1 MANEVIGIEVQVKLE
16 QLRAQLATL
25 GPGMEKEAKAMTA
38 ALNRE
43 IKQQTAAMKA
53 AAKATSQV
61 RTDSIKD
68 VAAATEAAGTKFDK
82 LAKAAGPLGGV
93 LARISPE
100 AGEVASSLAGLT
112 SAAEGVA
119 AGLGV
124 SFAAAGA
131 AVAVVTAALG
141 VGLVAW
147 TAYNNEAQRQADFT
161 RVLAEGADRVRTSA
175 ERAREAQS
183 DLQETTGTL
192 TLAQVK
198 KRIADEEEAKF
209 YTEFSEQRSKQTA
222 LSAKAADQES
232 RGRLKLAAATREQLA
247 EVEAVLARGREEV
260 ALIIARRQ
268 AKAEYL
274 DELGKSEAALA
285 DKEEKRRET
294 DAAADKAAASGAAAE
309 AKRAAD
315 KAKADKEAEEAAK
328 RVLANQTARDDAMQ
342 ASNAKAL
349 KRAEEQKKKD
359 QELEDQRRGNHEAE
373 LARIAA
379 EQEAAMAATQVRLAT
394 ASAVAAS
401 IEGLTT
407 QLNDQQLDSIDT
419 TSKAGKRAALQQWE
433 QNKAAAFAMATVQA
447 ALAIA
452 VANASAPPP
461 FNIPAIIQSTV
472 AGAAAVASVVAAP
485 PPKFH
490 AGTKR
495 VDEVNATLRTGEA
508 VLSPTGV
515 ETAARDVVGRWN
527 SGRSAGGAERPM
539 VVQYRHQVFNQFIR
553 DNLRMSTP
561 LSAAVKTGA
570 AAGFRDRG

>member
-1 MANEVIGIEVQVKLE
+1 MSDGKVTLAFGADSGNVPQVVDQINSKLRGMA
-16 QLRAQLATL
+16 AT
-25 GPGMEKEAKAMTA
+25 GETAGAKVGQGLNTAGTA
-38 ALNRE
+38 A
-43 IKQQTAAMKA
+43 AG
-53 AAKATSQV
+53 
-61 RTDSIKD
+61 
-68 VAAATEAAGTKFDK
+68 AGTKFDR
-82 LAKAAGPLGGV
+82 LLKAAGPLGGV
-93 LARISPE
+93 LAKISPE
-100 AGEVASSLAGLT
+100 AGSAAASIAGLT
-112 SAAEGVA
+112 GTAEAMA

-342 ASNAKAL
+342 ASTAKAL

-401 IEGLTT
+401 IEGLVT

-419 TSKAGKRAALQQWE
+419 SSKAGKRAAFQQWE
-433 QNKAAAFAMATVQA
+433 QNKAVAAAMATVQA

-452 VANASAPPP
+452 QAVASAPPP
-461 FNIPAIIQSTV
+461 LKKCLVGHIS
-472 AGAAAVASVVAAP
+472 GASL
-485 PPKFH
+485 
-490 AGTKR
+490 
-495 VDEVNATLRTGEA
+495 N
-508 VLSPTGV
+508 
-515 ETAARDVVGRWN
+515 N
-527 SGRSAGGAERPM
+527 
-539 VVQYRHQVFNQFIR
+539 
-553 DNLRMSTP
+553 
-561 LSAAVKTGA
+561 
-570 AAGFRDRG
+570 

>member
-1 MANEVIGIEVQVKLE
+1 MSDGKVTLAFGADSGNVPQVVDQINSKLRGMA
-16 QLRAQLATL
+16 AT
-25 GPGMEKEAKAMTA
+25 GETAGAKVGQGLNTAGTA
-38 ALNRE
+38 A
-43 IKQQTAAMKA
+43 AG
-53 AAKATSQV
+53 
-61 RTDSIKD
+61 
-68 VAAATEAAGTKFDK
+68 AGTKFDR
-82 LAKAAGPLGGV
+82 LLKAAGPLGGV
-93 LARISPE
+93 LAKISPE
-100 AGEVASSLAGLT
+100 AGSAAASIAGLT
-112 SAAEGVA
+112 GTAEAMA

-147 TAYNNEAQRQADFT
+147 TAYNNEAQRQADFA
-161 RVLAEGADRVRTSA
+161 RVLAEGEDRVRTSA
-175 ERAREAQS
+175 ERARDAQR
-183 DLQETTGTL
+183 DLQEITGTQ

-222 LSAKAADQES
+222 LAAKAADQES
-232 RGRLKLAAATREQLA
+232 RGRLKLAAATRKQLA

-260 ALIIARRQ
+260 ALTIALRQ
-268 AKAEYL
+268 AAAEYA
-274 DELGKSEAALA
+274 DERDRSDAVLA
-285 DKEEKRRET
+285 DKEKKLR
-294 DAAADKAAASGAAAE
+294 AAEAAAASGAAAD
-309 AKRAAD
+309 AKQAAD

-328 RVLANQTARDDAMQ
+328 RVLANQTLRDDAMQ
-342 ASNAKAL
+342 DSNKKSL
-349 KRAEEQKKKD
+349 KRVAEQKKED
-359 QELEDQRRGNHEAE
+359 QELEEQRAENHEAE
-373 LARIAA
+373 VARIAA

-401 IEGLTT
+401 IEGLVTK
-407 QLNDQQLDSIDT
+407 LNDQQLDSIDT

-433 QNKAAAFAMATVQA
+433 QNKAAATAMATVQA

-452 VANASAPPP
+452 QAVASAPPP
-461 FNIPAIIQSTV
+461 LNIPAIIQNTV
-472 AGAAAVASVVAAP
+472 AGAAAVASVVSAP

>member
-161 RVLAEGADRVRTSA
+161 RVLADGEDRVRTSA
-175 ERAREAQS
+175 ERARDALR

-222 LSAKAADQES
+222 LAAKAADQES
-232 RGRLKLAAATREQLA
+232 RGRLKLAGATREQLA

-268 AKAEYL
+268 AEAEYV
-274 DELGKSEAALA
+274 DERAKSEAALA
-285 DKEEKRRET
+285 DKEEKLR
-294 DAAADKAAASGAAAE
+294 AAEAAAASGAAAE

-315 KAKADKEAEEAAK
+315 KAKADKEAEEAAR

-342 ASNAKAL
+342 DSNEKAL
-349 KRAEEQKKKD
+349 KREAEQKKEEQK
-359 QELEDQRRGNHEAE
+359 LEDQRRGNHAAE

-401 IEGLTT
+401 IEGLAN

-419 TSKAGKRAALQQWE
+419 TSKAGKRAAMQQWE
-433 QNKAAAFAMATVQA
+433 QNKAAAFAMSVVQA
-447 ALAIA
+447 ALGVA

-515 ETAARDVVGRWN
+515 ETAARDVIGRWN

-539 VVQYRHQVFNQFIR
+539 VIQYRHQVFNQFIR

-570 AAGFRDRG
+570 AAGFRKRG

>member
-161 RVLAEGADRVRTSA
+161 RVLADGEDRVRTSA
-175 ERAREAQS
+175 ERARDALR

-222 LSAKAADQES
+222 LAAKAADQES
-232 RGRLKLAAATREQLA
+232 RGRLKLAGATREQLA

-268 AKAEYL
+268 AEAEYV
-274 DELGKSEAALA
+274 DERAKSEAALA
-285 DKEEKRRET
+285 DKEEKLR
-294 DAAADKAAASGAAAE
+294 AAEAAAASGAAAE

-342 ASNAKAL
+342 DSNEKAL
-349 KRAEEQKKKD
+349 KREAEQKKEEQK
-359 QELEDQRRGNHEAE
+359 LEDQRRGNHAAE

-401 IEGLTT
+401 IEGLAN

-419 TSKAGKRAALQQWE
+419 TSKAGKRAAMQQWE
-433 QNKAAAFAMATVQA
+433 QNKAAAFAMSVVQA
-447 ALAIA
+447 ALGVA

-508 VLSPTGV
+508 VLSPPGV
-515 ETAARDVVGRWN
+515 ETAARDVIGRWN

-539 VVQYRHQVFNQFIR
+539 VIQYRHQVFNQFIR

-570 AAGFRDRG
+570 AAGFRKRG

>member
-1 MANEVIGIEVQVKLE
+1 
-16 QLRAQLATL
+16 
-25 GPGMEKEAKAMTA
+25 
-38 ALNRE
+38 
-43 IKQQTAAMKA
+43 
-53 AAKATSQV
+53 
-61 RTDSIKD
+61 
-68 VAAATEAAGTKFDK
+68 
-82 LAKAAGPLGGV
+82 
-93 LARISPE
+93 
-100 AGEVASSLAGLT
+100 
-112 SAAEGVA
+112 
-119 AGLGV
+119 
-124 SFAAAGA
+124 
-131 AVAVVTAALG
+131 VVTAALG

-161 RVLAEGADRVRTSA
+161 RVLADGEDRVRTSA
-175 ERAREAQS
+175 ERARDALR

-222 LSAKAADQES
+222 LAAKAADQES
-232 RGRLKLAAATREQLA
+232 RGRLKLAGATREQLA

-268 AKAEYL
+268 AEAEYV
-274 DELGKSEAALA
+274 DERAKSEAALA
-285 DKEEKRRET
+285 DKEEKLR
-294 DAAADKAAASGAAAE
+294 AAEAAAASGAAAE

-342 ASNAKAL
+342 DSNEKAL
-349 KRAEEQKKKD
+349 KREAEQKKEEQK
-359 QELEDQRRGNHEAE
+359 LEDQRRGNHAAE

-401 IEGLTT
+401 IEGLAN

-419 TSKAGKRAALQQWE
+419 TSKAGKRAAMQQWE
-433 QNKAAAFAMATVQA
+433 QNKAAAFAMSVVQA
-447 ALAIA
+447 ALGVA

-515 ETAARDVVGRWN
+515 ETAARDVIGRWN

-539 VVQYRHQVFNQFIR
+539 VIQYRHQVFNQFIR

-570 AAGFRDRG
+570 AAGFRKRG